1 VVKLEKM
8 LMIGSAGSNVGK
20 TELACALIERLSRT
34 DEIIGIKV
42 TTIKA
47 KDGQCPR
54 GGEGCGVCVSLDG
67 NFVITEETSGD
78 SDKDTARLLRAGAAR
93 VLWLRVAAGHL
104 KQGLDRLL
112 EVMGAD
118 AISICESNSLRQV
131 VEPGL
136 FIMVQGSDEQQ
147 WKPSA
152 NAVKQCADKIVTS
165 DGSSFDFD
173 IERIRLVDGRWAIQ
187 EQATAIIMA
196 GGASARIGRD
206 KSMLEIGNKPMLQH
220 IYDQLWPNF
229 DQVLISSNRASEHDF
244 LGIEVVED
252 KVLGQGPL
260 MGIACALK
268 ASANEVNFVIACDI
282 PEVDMGLVRKLVR
295 EADNYDVVMPTT
307 GPSRC
312 EPLFAVYK
320 KSMLAAMEA
329 TLAAGKRKILDAL
342 VGCKIKYVETGEVT
356 LGNINT
362 MNDYLEFV
370 ERQNNV
376 GV

>member
-8 LMIGSAGSNVGK
+8 LIIGSAGSNVGK

-34 DEIIGIKV
+34 NEIIGIKV

-67 NFVITEETSGD
+67 NFVITEESNRD

-93 VLWLRVAAGHL
+93 VLWLRVVAGHL

-136 FIMVQGSDEQQ
+136 FIMVQGSGEQQ

-165 DGSSFDFD
+165 DGNSFDFD

-282 PEVDMGLVRKLVR
+282 PEVDMGLVRKLVC
-295 EADNYDVVMPTT
+295 EVDNYDVVMPTT

-320 KSMLAAMEA
+320 KSILAAMEA